1 MTGYGR
7 AWAEAEGIRIQVELR
22 GVNHKGLD
30 LHISLPSVLLCHE
43 LACRQALR
51 DGIARGHVDLRA
63 TCEFVGEEA
72 VEVRYSEGVAVA
84 LGKMAG
90 RLAEVGVLAR
100 GMTLG
105 DLLSLPGAV
114 QVGLRP
120 ELEEKAG
127 RLLGQALGQALE
139 ELVRTRRQ
147 EGARIKEQFQAAA
160 AALEALVGDAAA
172 LQDRQLA
179 EVREALAQ
187 RVRQMNVPV
196 EAARLEQEAVLAA
209 ERSDV
214 AEEVVRLRA
223 HVAALRHLLDSGQ
236 REIGKRMDHLLQE
249 FQREVSTLLAKSGL
263 MELTQKGLEIRLIVE
278 QLREQALNLA

>member
-7 AWAEAEGIRIQVELR
+7 ASAEAEGLRVQVELR

-30 LHISLPSVLLCHE
+30 LYISLPSVLLCHE
-43 LACRQALR
+43 LACRQTLR
-51 DGIARGHVDLRA
+51 ESIGRGHVDLRA
-63 TCEFVGEEA
+63 TCEFVGEQA
-72 VEVRYSEGVAVA
+72 VEVRYAEGAAVA
-84 LGKMAG
+84 LGKLAA
-90 RLAEVGVLAR
+90 RLKEAGVLAQ

-120 ELEEKAG
+120 ELEERAG
-127 RLLGQALGQALE
+127 DLLRQALSQALQ

-147 EGARIKEQFQAAA
+147 EGERIRSQFQTAA
-160 AALEALVGDAAA
+160 AALETLAEEAGE

-187 RVRQMNVPV
+187 RVRQMGVPV
-196 EAARLEQEAVLAA
+196 EAARLEQETVLAA

-214 AEEVVRLRA
+214 AEEVVRLKA
-223 HVAALRHLLDSGQ
+223 HVAALVHLLDSGP
-236 REIGKRMDHLLQE
+236 REMGKRLDHLLQE
-249 FQREVSTLLAKSGL
+249 FQREVSTLLAKSSL
-263 MELTQKGLEIRLIVE
+263 MELTQRGLEMRLLVE
-278 QLREQALNLA
+278 QLREQALNVA